1 MAHSIKNLFNEFT
14 GALIGWGVVMI
25 LLGVA
30 ALFLPLATGTA
41 VSILISCI
49 IILGGCAFLA
59 SAFAGR
65 NAGAFIWRMLI
76 GVVYIVGGGYLAFHS
91 KLALESFTIVLG
103 LIFVLEGLLDIA
115 TFFHFHD
122 FPRSGWILFDAFVA
136 LLLAY
141 LIMRPWPSSSVW
153 AIGIIL
159 GIDLIVSG
167 LTGVIYAT
175 SARRAVKELRV

>member
-1 MAHSIKNLFNEFT
+1 
-14 GALIGWGVVMI
+14 MI

-30 ALFLPLATGTA
+30 ALFLPLAAGTA
-41 VSILISCI
+41 VSILLSWI

-76 GVVYIVGGGYLAFHS
+76 GVVYIAGGGYLAFHS
-91 KLALESFTIVLG
+91 KLALESFTMVLG

-115 TFFHFHD
+115 TFFQFHD